1 MPVTL
6 LDVRTPGTYVT
17 EDAAGFIPVEI
28 ASFARTYIFGVAAGA
43 ATTTRNLP
51 FQVTGVDDFTN
62 QFGVSAGSLPSIQAF
77 FNNNPVGVLNFINV
91 LKAGATATVA
101 EWVTAIGA
109 AIDDD
114 TPIGILIAPEAF
126 QTLTTAI
133 DRLAICNKLR
143 DMAEIHR
150 MVVFADSGPAT
161 TTSSAAIVEAAT
173 YTTAR
178 GHVAYYTPYLKDLN
192 SVTIPP
198 SAAIAGLATRRYREQ
213 GFQEPPAGAQFPIR
227 GVLDVVTRY
236 KGIDQE
242 TMNPA
247 GVNVIRNLKNK
258 GIVTWGART
267 RSSNPYFRFINTR
280 VILNVLEETLEPAF
294 DYMIFNS
301 IRGETFTRIKE
312 TINVVCYRLWKAG
325 ALYGNTPSDA
335 FGVICNDA
343 NNPAIDLESGIL
355 RADVWVV
362 PAPTLERLFIQ
373 VNRTTIGSVSA
384 ELSKYKV

>member
-6 LDVRTPGTYVT
+6 LDAKAPGTYVT

-43 ATTTRNLP
+43 TNTIRNYP
-51 FQVTGVDDFTN
+51 CQVTSEIDFTN

-77 FNNNPVGVLNFINV
+77 FNNNPLGVLYFINV
-91 LKAGATATVA
+91 LKAGASATVP
-101 EWVTAIGA
+101 EWVTSIGA

-114 TPIGILIAPEAF
+114 TSIGILIAPEAF
-126 QTLTTAI
+126 QTFTAAI
-133 DRLAICNKLR
+133 DRLAVCNKLR
-143 DMAEIHR
+143 DMAEANR
-150 MVVFADSGPAT
+150 MVVLADSGPAVVT
-161 TTSSAAIVEAAT
+161 GSAAIVEAAT

-178 GHVAYYTPYLKDLN
+178 GHVAYYTPYLRDLN
-192 SVTIPP
+192 SVVIPP
-198 SAAIAGLATRRYREQ
+198 SGAIAGLATRRYREQ

-258 GIVTWGART
+258 GVVAWGART

-294 DYMIFNS
+294 DFMIFNS
-301 IRGETFTRIKE
+301 VRGETFTRIKE

-335 FGVICNDA
+335 YGVICDDI
-343 NNPAIDLESGIL
+343 NNPALDLEAGIL
-355 RADVWVV
+355 RADLWVV

-373 VNRTTIGSVSA
+373 VNRTTIGQVSA
-384 ELSKYKV
+384 ELAKYK

>member
-6 LDVRTPGTYVT
+6 LDAKAPGTYVT

-28 ASFARTYIFGVAAGA
+28 ASFARTYIFGVAAGG
-43 ATTTRNLP
+43 TVTTRNTP
-51 FQVTGVDDFTN
+51 HQVTSEADFTN
-62 QFGVSAGSLPSIQAF
+62 NFGASTGSLPSIQAF
-77 FNNNPVGVLNFINV
+77 FNNNPLGVLYFINV
-91 LKAGATATVA
+91 LKQGGGLATPA

-126 QTLTTAI
+126 QTLTSST
-133 DRLAICNKLR
+133 DRLAVCNKLR
-143 DMAEIHR
+143 DVAEINR
-150 MVVFADSGPAT
+150 MVVFADSGSTIAT
-161 TTSSAAIVEAAT
+161 GAAAIVEAAT

-192 SVTIPP
+192 SVTVPA
-198 SAAIAGLATRRYREQ
+198 SGAVAGLATRRYREQ
-213 GFQEPPAGAQFPIR
+213 GFQEPPAGAQFAIR

-236 KGIDQE
+236 KSIDQE
-242 TMNPA
+242 TMSPA
-247 GVNVIRNLKNK
+247 GVNVIRNLRNK

-267 RSSNPYFRFINTR
+267 RSVNPYFRFINTR

-301 IRGETFTRIKE
+301 VRGETFTRIKE
-312 TINVVCYRLWKAG
+312 TINVVCYRLWQAG
-325 ALYGNTPSDA
+325 ALYGNTPGDA
-335 FGVICNDA
+335 YGVICEDV
-343 NNPAIDLESGIL
+343 NNPAIDLEAGIL

-373 VNRTTIGSVSA
+373 VNRTTIGQVSA
-384 ELSKYKV
+384 ELAKYI